1 MCIKPSLA
9 LFFSLADQRDFTKV
23 TCATPTT
30 AIPQWRLCHWRL
42 KAEIICCCWL
52 PCCWTSLLSGRCF
65 CFSQA
70 TDSLM
75 APFLLPPGT
84 SDHLL
89 LSGEA
94 EETTYTITTLFFRVL
109 PSWHTWVTEQ
119 SRCPT
124 KLCGSKTTY
133 ECITLSLK
141 ETHHVVPHGFQ
152 IHTGISMNRE
162 KNCLRNFW
170 MVWVFFCKTLMLCLK
185 R

>member
-9 LFFSLADQRDFTKV
+9 LFFQ
-23 TCATPTT
+23 
-30 AIPQWRLCHWRL
+30 
-42 KAEIICCCWL
+42 
-52 PCCWTSLLSGRCF
+52 SGRPTRFYQGYLCYAHNSNSPVETMPLTAQGRDHLLLLAPLLLNKSPLWQMLLLF
-65 CFSQA
+65 TS

-133 ECITLSLK
+133 KCITLSLK
-141 ETHHVVPHGFQ
+141 ETHHVSATWFPNTHRYFHEHRKKLLKKLLDGLSLLLRDIDVVP
-152 IHTGISMNRE
+152 
-162 KNCLRNFW
+162 
-170 MVWVFFCKTLMLCLK
+170 
-185 R
+185 